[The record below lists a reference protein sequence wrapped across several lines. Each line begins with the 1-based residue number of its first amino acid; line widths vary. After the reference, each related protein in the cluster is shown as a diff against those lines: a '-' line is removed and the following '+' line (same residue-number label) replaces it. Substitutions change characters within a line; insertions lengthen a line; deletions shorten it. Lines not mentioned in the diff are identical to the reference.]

1 FIGNIICFCAN
12 SFAMLLTGRIVS
24 ALGGGI
30 LTPLGQSIAMSIFP
44 PEKRGTIMGM
54 VGIAIGVAP
63 AIGPTLSGWIIDN
76 ANWRMFIGNIICF
89 CANSFAMLLTGRI
102 VSALGGGIL
111 TPLGQSIAMSIFPPE
126 KRGTIMGMVGIA
138 IGVAPAIGPTLSG
151 WIIDNANWRM
161 IFGVTLPFIGLDLLL
176 SFFFMKKVLP
186 TKKLKLDVLSAI
198 MAVIGF
204 GSLLYGTSEAGN
216 DGWGSM
222 VVIVS
227 IIIGVIFIA
236 LFSWRQ
242 FKLETPF
249 LDLRLL
255 KNWHFSLASLLGS
268 IARIA
273 LVGVELVL
281 PLYIQIVRGE
291 SAFHSGL
298 MLLPGALLM
307 GLMSPIS
314 GILFDKLGA
323 RTLAITGLTLLTL

>member
-1 FIGNIICFCAN
+1 
-12 SFAMLLTGRIVS
+12 
-24 ALGGGI
+24 
-30 LTPLGQSIAMSIFP
+30 
-44 PEKRGTIMGM
+44 
-54 VGIAIGVAP
+54 
-63 AIGPTLSGWIIDN
+63 
-76 ANWRMFIGNIICF
+76 
-89 CANSFAMLLTGRI
+89 
-102 VSALGGGIL
+102 
-111 TPLGQSIAMSIFPPE
+111 
-126 KRGTIMGMVGIA
+126 
-138 IGVAPAIGPTLSG
+138 
-151 WIIDNANWRM
+151 
-161 IFGVTLPFIGLDLLL
+161 
-176 SFFFMKKVLP
+176 MKKVLP

-291 SAFHSGL
+291 SAF
-298 MLLPGALLM
+298 
-307 GLMSPIS
+307 IQV
-314 GILFDKLGA
+314 
-323 RTLAITGLTLLTL
+323 